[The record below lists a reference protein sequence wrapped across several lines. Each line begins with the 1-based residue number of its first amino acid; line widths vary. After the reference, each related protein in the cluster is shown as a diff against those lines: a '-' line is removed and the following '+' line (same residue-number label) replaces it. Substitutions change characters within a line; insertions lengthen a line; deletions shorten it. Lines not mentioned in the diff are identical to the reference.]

1 MELVLDDVVRVLKG
15 LVLSG
20 QGIGGMKELIDSIL
34 HGQPMHARLTWSL
47 HRQLTT
53 AFLVQNTPKQQPTR
67 HVHRPSLA
75 LISTTKWRQSC
86 ASIPL
91 SFLLSFF

>member
-34 HGQPMHARLTWSL
+34 HGQSSARTLNLVTAPTTNDFSRVQTPQNNNSPVTCTALLL
-47 HRQLTT
+47 HPSRQHGGK
-53 AFLVQNTPKQQPTR
+53 AVR
-67 HVHRPSLA
+67 
-75 LISTTKWRQSC
+75 
-86 ASIPL
+86 L
-91 SFLLSFF
+91 SRYLSSLSFF

>member
-34 HGQPMHARLTWSL
+34 HGQFQRTHA
-47 HRQLTT
+47 
-53 AFLVQNTPKQQPTR
+53 
-67 HVHRPSLA
+67 
-75 LISTTKWRQSC
+75 
-86 ASIPL
+86 
-91 SFLLSFF
+91 